1 MKCFSEENF
10 EIEITDLLK
19 QNNISKD
26 NAQFKI
32 DMKQIPL
39 IPIEFYEGENFT
51 IEIPEIENESYKLVV
66 ILENENSIELNN
78 LKSN

>member
-1 MKCFSEENF
+1 MQANF
-10 EIEITDLLK
+10 DKITDFLK

-39 IPIEFYEGENFT
+39 IPIEFYEGEKFI